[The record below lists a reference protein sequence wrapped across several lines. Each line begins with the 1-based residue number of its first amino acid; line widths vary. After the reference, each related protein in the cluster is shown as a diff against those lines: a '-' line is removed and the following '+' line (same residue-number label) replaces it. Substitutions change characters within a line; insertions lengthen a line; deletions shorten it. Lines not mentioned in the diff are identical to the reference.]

1 MSFMMSSLVGTCAR
15 RINKQVKIILQS
27 YLKKINYFTTDNEC
41 KIKLSVHRKSA
52 YKCSLH
58 KILCFSQLLAHK
70 APVVKQLVRNLEV
83 HEHIAYTLLK
93 GAGIPTPPFWV
104 ARTPDEAADL
114 AKNLKTKDLVL
125 KAQVLAGGRAKGQ
138 FKDSNVSG
146 VVMCDTWVCD
156 RVIIYSG
163 EKPEDNG
170 FFRCSAEQVQE
181 LASSMI
187 GKVLVTKQTGAAGK
201 ICNSVMVT
209 ARMFPRREYYMA
221 VMLERTFDVS
231 MNTIANSITRT
242 LD

>member
-1 MSFMMSSLVGTCAR
+1 MDIVEDNACIIGALYIFIQINLSLTVTMSFMMSSLVGTCAR

-146 VVMCDTWVCD
+146 VVMCDT
-156 RVIIYSG
+156 
-163 EKPEDNG
+163 
-170 FFRCSAEQVQE
+170 
-181 LASSMI
+181 
-187 GKVLVTKQTGAAGK
+187 
-201 ICNSVMVT
+201 
-209 ARMFPRREYYMA
+209 
-221 VMLERTFDVS
+221 
-231 MNTIANSITRT
+231 
-242 LD
+242 